1 MQNSTPISTRD
12 PGRWMVLMACII
24 AVLTV
29 AIDTG
34 VINLVVP
41 SLQKD
46 LNASPTTVGLVSS
59 IATLMLAAFILG
71 GGTLGDLYGRRRFIL
86 IGTGG
91 LIATAILSMLTPSA
105 EALIGIRALDG
116 IFQALVNP
124 LALAII
130 SITFDHEERP
140 KALGIYG
147 ATLGIIGGFSSL
159 VIQYL
164 NQTFGWR
171 SVFLLVIGLGILTIA
186 LMLRFVSES
195 KAGGAKKLDW
205 LGILLCAAGLFG
217 IVFGIS
223 QATGPGGIFSSQVLI
238 PLVVGLVIF
247 FGFIWWES
255 RVQFPALEL
264 SLFRK
269 PAFSLG
275 VLLVFVFS
283 FAQTSVFFHLS
294 NYFQV
299 LLKVPPLNAAL
310 MLMPLTL
317 SLFVFSILSGAIANK
332 FQPRTM
338 IVLGTVI
345 FALAMLGFVWT
356 VKPDLSMGAIAIP
369 MILLGAGMGLANIPR
384 MNALLA
390 SAPAALAGSAS
401 ATNNAITQ
409 LGNSMGIAIT
419 IVTVTAFARNAYR
432 GELTQAGLTDEKIQ
446 SATDLLKQ
454 TLTSDADT
462 ISSQFALPKE
472 QLEGL
477 VGNYQAAYTTG
488 VAQTMLLIAIA
499 LLIAAVVMWF
509 GFRSRS
515 KVNPALM
522 TKGA

>member
-1 MQNSTPISTRD
+1 MQDSIPISSRD
-12 PGRWMVLMACII
+12 PGRWMVLVACIV

-34 VINLVVP
+34 VINLIVP

-46 LNASPTTVGLVSS
+46 LNASPATIGLVST

-91 LIATAILSMLTPSA
+91 LVATAILSMLTPSV
-105 EALIGIRALDG
+105 EALVGIRALDG

-130 SITFDHEERP
+130 SITFDNQERP

-147 ATLGIIGGFSSL
+147 ATLGIIGGLSSL
-159 VIQYL
+159 VVQYL

-171 SVFLLVIGLGILTIA
+171 SVFLLVIGLGLVTIV

-223 QATGPGGIFSSQVLI
+223 QATGPGGFLSAPVLV
-238 PLVVGLVIF
+238 PLIVGIVIF

-255 RVQFPALEL
+255 RIQFPALEL

-299 LLKVPPLNAAL
+299 LLKASPLQAAM

-317 SLFVFSILSGAIANK
+317 SMFVFSIVSGAIANK
-332 FQPRTM
+332 FQIRAL
-338 IVLGTVI
+338 IVFGTI
-345 FALAMLGFVWT
+345 LFALAMLGFAWTINPNLSVW
-356 VKPDLSMGAIAIP
+356 MIAIP
-369 MILLGAGMGLANIPR
+369 MVMLGTGMSLANIPR

-390 SAPAALAGSAS
+390 SAPTALAGAAS
-401 ATNNAITQ
+401 ATNNAVMQ

-419 IVTVTAFARNAYR
+419 IVTVTTFARNAYR
-432 GELTQAGLTDEKIQ
+432 GELVKAGLSDEKIR
-446 SATDLLKQ
+446 SVSDLLQKI
-454 TLTSDADT
+454 LTSEADT
-462 ISSQFALPKE
+462 ISSQFAVPKE

-488 VAQTMLLIAIA
+488 VTQTMMLIAIA
-499 LLIAAVVMWF
+499 LLLAAILIWF
-509 GFRSRS
+509 TFSS
-515 KVNPALM
+515 PKN
-522 TKGA
+522 